1 MTQGTRTGVVSF
13 IGAGPG
19 AADLMTLRGARRIAE
34 ADIVLWTPS
43 LISPECVREHVRGD
57 AELIDTTGS
66 SSQEV
71 LEVCRRAERERLR
84 VARVYTGDAV
94 LWSAVQQQYDACSRM
109 ELAVEVVPGVSG
121 HSAAA
126 ASVGREL
133 TGSAEECSVWLGK
146 PDGNWN
152 SMPGT
157 GEVREFAAHGATM
170 ALSVSASR
178 AGQLVERLR
187 AGGYE
192 DDVPVVVAYKV
203 TCPDELVLRTTL
215 GEVADLVKRHRL
227 WRHTLFLV
235 GHALQPT
242 STRSRSYGSA
252 GSRWGPGTGT
262 GASAS
267 TTSRRDGD
275 GRRFPRGEQGRTDSS
290 AESRRRSGAGSG
302 EDALLSRARGD
313 EQRSGSRAEAEV
325 AWWAVRDWQRNA
337 RDGIVRADVRGSHGR
352 RTEPDTQAPDLFTT
366 SQDPEVLEGFRTAR
380 AGPDAPAAAPGETS
394 GDTPDRTSPAQV
406 SPVDEA
412 ASGQQ
417 NAAEEVSAEAVAE
430 QDVVEQDRAEVSAG
444 TEPAATEVP
453 TAESAAGSTDPSYAD
468 STAVDSGGTGSEAAG
483 FGTADSETTDSDG
496 QAPPHRSSGK
506 RNSGGSRAK
515 QQSSTK
521 QQSSKAGSRTG
532 AARSSGK
539 SAGTKTAGRTKN
551 QRKTSTSDSEESSSR
566 SGQSSQRPA
575 SGSSE

>member
-1 MTQGTRTGVVSF
+1 MTQGTRAGVVSF

-43 LISPECVREHVRGD
+43 LVSPECVREHVRGN

-71 LEVCRRAERERLR
+71 LEICRRAERERLR
-84 VARVYTGDAV
+84 VARVYSGDAV

-109 ELAVEVVPGVSG
+109 ELTVEVVPGVAG

-133 TGSAEECSVWLGK
+133 TGSAEEYSVWLGK
-146 PDGNWN
+146 PDGDWN
-152 SMPGT
+152 SLPGT
-157 GEVREFAAHGATM
+157 GDVREFAEHGATM

-252 GSRWGPGTGT
+252 GSRWGSGGGTGSS
-262 GASAS
+262 ASA
-267 TTSRRDGD
+267 TSRGYGY
-275 GRRFPRGEQGRTDSS
+275 GRRFARGEQGRNDSS
-290 AESRRRSGAGSG
+290 AEPRPRSSGAGSG
-302 EDALLSRARGD
+302 DDALLSRSRGD
-313 EQRSGSRAEAEV
+313 EQRGGSRAEAEV

-337 RDGIVRADVRGSHGR
+337 RDGIVRADVRGDHGR
-352 RTEPDTQAPDLFTT
+352 RVEQDAQAPDLFTT
-366 SQDPEVLEGFRTAR
+366 SQDPEVLEGLRTAR
-380 AGPDAPAAAPGETS
+380 AGTEGIAPDSEGTTGDLVDQTS
-394 GDTPDRTSPAQV
+394 LVQV
-406 SPVDEA
+406 SSVDET
-412 ASGQQ
+412 ASAEQ
-417 NAAEEVSAEAVAE
+417 NAEKEVSAEAVAE
-430 QDVVEQDRAEVSAG
+430 QNVAEQDRVDGSTEAEPV
-444 TEPAATEVP
+444 ATEAP
-453 TAESAAGSTDPSYAD
+453 PSDSALDSSLPSGPDSTTVDLSDAD
-468 STAVDSGGTGSEAAG
+468 SGSADSGGGGSAPR
-483 FGTADSETTDSDG
+483 TSG
-496 QAPPHRSSGK
+496 Q
-506 RNSGGSRAK
+506 RNSGGSRAR

-521 QQSSKAGSRTG
+521 QQTSKTGTKTG

-539 SAGTKTAGRTKN
+539 SSGTKTTGRGKT
-551 QRKTSTSDSEESSSR
+551 QRKTTNTSSDSEEGSSR
-566 SGQSSQRPA
+566 SGQSSQGST